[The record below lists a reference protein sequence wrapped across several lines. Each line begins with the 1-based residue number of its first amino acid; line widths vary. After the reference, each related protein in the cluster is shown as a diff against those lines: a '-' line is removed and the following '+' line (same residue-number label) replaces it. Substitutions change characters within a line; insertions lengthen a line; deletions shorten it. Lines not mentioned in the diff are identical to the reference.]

1 MATAPGYFDRKA
13 ATTSLRP
20 GLSHLQANPNS
31 SPQTPPRAVSSVF
44 SSPSLSYRVEEE
56 SLVFEFGARHFSA
69 GFAGESSP
77 RCRLTFGPEDSRRV
91 GDYRRW
97 LPGFEER
104 KVRKRRGY
112 EWGEDHEL
120 WRMDLRELDL
130 GLVEDKIE
138 RAVREAYT
146 KYLLLDSKSRRVVI
160 LSPSVMPH
168 PLLSCIL
175 NTLFLNFNNPTVALM
190 PIPLVCVAAAGLR
203 SGLVVDI
210 GWAETLVTGL
220 YEYREIHQAR
230 TTRAMKAVTRDM
242 AKLIHLH
249 SQSSDP
255 DISLITRED
264 AFDASIDELFEH
276 AEEVTTR
283 MAWCKSRD
291 TSSHKVAA
299 SPEKAGSSGSKVEP
313 NDRNT
318 HELTEDPIISVP
330 RSPHSLDHLQIRFSQ
345 FAIPVE
351 TALFARS
358 KETHDIDDN
367 DQPLHTLI
375 YKALSRLTP
384 DVLSLC
390 MSRIIITGGGS
401 RIPGLK
407 SRLLAEV
414 STLVKTRNWD
424 PVHGKAAD
432 EYRRR
437 LNERKSKQQAASQHP
452 PTSAQLQP
460 STTPH
465 PPDPIADKLRRD
477 QDAQVPQPIVSG
489 VVRGV
494 ETLGVW
500 AGGSL
505 LASLKIKSIVEIDR
519 DAFLQHGIMGARRD
533 VEASV
538 VAPQRQA
545 GGPGI
550 ARTAVGDKTV
560 WTLGTWA

>member
-1 MATAPGYFDRKA
+1 MTTTPGYFDRKA
-13 ATTSLRP
+13 TTAIRP
-20 GLSHLQANPNS
+20 GLSHLQP
-31 SPQTPPRAVSSVF
+31 SPQTPPQRGISSAF

-77 RCRLTFGPEDSRRV
+77 RCRLTFGPEDSRRI

-104 KVRKRRGY
+104 TVRKRKGY

-120 WRMDLRELDL
+120 WRMDMRELDL

-175 NTLFLNFNNPTVALM
+175 NTLFINFSNPTVSLM
-190 PIPLVCVAAAGLR
+190 PIPLVCMAAAGCR

-210 GWAETLVTGL
+210 GWGETIVTGL

-242 AKLIHLH
+242 AKLIHLY
-249 SQSSDP
+249 SKSSDP
-255 DISLITRED
+255 DVSLITSED
-264 AFDASIDELFEH
+264 AFDASIDDLFEH

-283 MAWCKSRD
+283 MAWCKSHD
-291 TSSHKVAA
+291 ASSHEVAA
-299 SPEKAGSSGSKVEP
+299 SREKAGNLRSDDEP
-313 NDRNT
+313 HNQNT
-318 HELTEDPIISVP
+318 DGLTEEDPIISFP
-330 RSPHSLDHLQIRFSQ
+330 RTLHSIEHLRIRFSH
-345 FAIPVE
+345 FGLPVE

-358 KETHDIDDN
+358 RTANEIDDN
-367 DQPLHTLI
+367 DQPLHILI
-375 YKALSRLTP
+375 YKALSRLAP
-384 DVLSLC
+384 DVRSLC

-414 STLVKTRNWD
+414 SALVKIRNWD

-432 EYRRR
+432 EHRRR
-437 LNERKSKQQAASQHP
+437 LNERRIKQRAALHP
-452 PTSAQLQP
+452 PPAAAQLQP
-460 STTPH
+460 STAPH

-477 QDAQVPQPIVSG
+477 HDTQVGHPTVSG
-489 VVRGV
+489 IVRGV

-505 LASLKIKSIVEIDR
+505 LANLKIKSVVEIDR

-533 VEASV
+533 VEPSV

-545 GGPGI
+545 AGAGI

-560 WTLGTWA
+560 WTLGAWA